1 MHLLAHLVEHAQ
13 KGRAYAGP
21 FGHFLVLE
29 LEQLPSVGYPKGR
42 EPTQHRTAFGVGVEQ
57 GQFNLLQGFVQ
68 AKRLLL
74 ATPSV
79 EGEKIGEECVV
90 HVAKVAIKNETATK
104 KGELLWQTAHILL
117 PLRANFI
124 HHQILRFL

>member
-1 MHLLAHLVEHAQ
+1 M
-13 KGRAYAGP
+13 
-21 FGHFLVLE
+21 
-29 LEQLPSVGYPKGR
+29 
-42 EPTQHRTAFGVGVEQ
+42 GVEQ

-74 ATPSV
+74 ATPIV